1 MRKAVREAVVIVL
14 KGSEIIRDGTAEVH
28 PAASVTEKY
37 CIEHIQQLL
46 NRSLIQ
52 KSKGFSLH
60 FNED

>member
-1 MRKAVREAVVIVL
+1 VL